1 MAEKIKNY
9 TFSLPVDMVD
19 KVREFTESKYIPSI
33 NTGIKEAIV
42 DYINKIEKDILKK
55 EVEEASE
62 DPLFLKDIK
71 KCVVDFENSD
81 AEMANIK
88 NTSYDVLALI
98 RLINISRPAFVDSIS
113 WSLYN
118 KEWLKPSKN
127 KEQ

>member
-98 RLINISRPAFVDSIS
+98 RFINISRPAFVDSIS
-113 WSLYN
+113 
-118 KEWLKPSKN
+118 
-127 KEQ
+127 